1 LKKSL
6 FCWDTIEEMRN
17 DFDKESLTSANENCA
32 RANGLKWLAALK
44 DTQLSLIAT
53 GQSEIEKENKNKA
66 RKRN

>member
-1 LKKSL
+1 
-6 FCWDTIEEMRN
+6 MRN